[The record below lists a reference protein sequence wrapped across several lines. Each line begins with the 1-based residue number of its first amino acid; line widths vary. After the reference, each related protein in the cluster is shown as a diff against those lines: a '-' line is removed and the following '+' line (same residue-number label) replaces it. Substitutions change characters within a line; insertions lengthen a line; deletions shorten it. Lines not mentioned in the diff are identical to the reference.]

1 MDLFDLDCYFARMV
15 PLQGLSNPLLLNAA
29 CAYAAKQ
36 LSRVQGRKAT
46 IGGIVE
52 MQANMELYPNART
65 ADWMFVSAKYYDRA
79 IQLLMVE
86 LSSSRL
92 PETPIPPIQVEVFSP
107 QSISHSP
114 QSAASIQSQD
124 NKRRRL
130 SRPAQKSNAD
140 QTFAAAS
147 ILCVYEFLDNAK
159 NAWDRHLSGTKSL
172 FDLADKEE
180 MLPIQSPTSP
190 GNVLQRLIPSEGR
203 KATFWCFARQDFLAS
218 CK

>member
-1 MDLFDLDCYFARMV
+1 MDLFDLDCYFARTM
-15 PLQGLSNPLLLNAA
+15 PLQSLSNPLLLNAA

-46 IGGIVE
+46 IGGIIE
-52 MQANMELYPNART
+52 IPANMELHPNAKT
-65 ADWMFVSAKYYDRA
+65 TDWMFISAKYYDKA

-92 PETPIPPIQVEVFSP
+92 PETPLLPIQEDVFSP
-107 QSISHSP
+107 QSVSHSP
-114 QSAASIQSQD
+114 QSAASTHSQG
-124 NKRRRL
+124 NKRQQL
-130 SRPAQKSNAD
+130 SRPVQTSNAD

-159 NAWDRHLSGTKSL
+159 NEWDRHLSGTKSL

-180 MLPIQSPTSP
+180 MLPIQSQTSP
-190 GNVLQRLIPSEGR
+190 GNALQRLKPSEGR
-203 KATFWCFARQDFLAS
+203 KATFWCFARQDSVAA
-218 CK
+218 C